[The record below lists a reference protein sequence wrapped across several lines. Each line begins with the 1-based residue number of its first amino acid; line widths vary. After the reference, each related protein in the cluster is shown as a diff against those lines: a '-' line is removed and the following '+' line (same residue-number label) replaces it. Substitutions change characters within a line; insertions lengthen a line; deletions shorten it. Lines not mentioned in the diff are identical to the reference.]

1 MKKIL
6 GFIGIAKKAG
16 KVSVGSFVC
25 ETDIKSGASELIII
39 ACDAS
44 DKTKKALT
52 DACNYYKVPFLE
64 FSDKESLG
72 AITGGGEKV
81 VISVNDKGLAKAIY
95 EKIDSFT
102 RKDR

>member
-1 MKKIL
+1 MEKIL
-6 GFIGIAKKAG
+6 GFIGIAKRAG

-25 ETDIKSGASELIII
+25 ETAIKSGASELIII
-39 ACDAS
+39 ASDAS

-52 DACNYYKVPFLE
+52 DACNYYNVPFLE
-64 FSDKESLG
+64 FSDMGSLG
-72 AITGGGEKV
+72 KATGGCEKV
-81 VISVNDKGLAKAIY
+81 VISVNDKGFAKAIH